1 MLGFGRIASPVPK
14 GCSVT
19 VGDASAAVLAIV
31 SRSTTSARGAM
42 GDDTDERSDYAL
54 IATVLSDDA

>member
-1 MLGFGRIASPVPK
+1 M
-14 GCSVT
+14 T

-42 GDDTDERSDYAL
+42 DDDTDERSDYAL